1 MNTLQDRIRGSLIGG
16 AIGDA
21 LGYPVEFI
29 YSFEGIQVRYGEKGI
44 TRLDTYQHWLG
55 EGEQTGKAVVSDD
68 TQMTLYTANGMLNA
82 MAQNVSFKQGI
93 CRAYIEWYL
102 TQIGEKSGKYHD
114 CWISDVPALNARR
127 APGNTC
133 MSSLD
138 TIYRGGEP
146 QNNSKGCGGVMRIAP
161 IPLYGVVEKCMSV
174 AEVDRLAGDAAR
186 ITHKHPLGFIPAAL
200 MSHVIYRL
208 ACDPKPTRETMK
220 RYIQEGAEA
229 MNELYGAFP
238 KEVKYMVELTDLVV
252 RLTNNDK
259 SDVENIGVLGE
270 GWTGDEALTIALYC
284 ALKHFD
290 DFEEAMIAA
299 VNHAGD
305 SDSTGAVTGNIL
317 GAAIGYEAIPQFF
330 KDDLEMHDL
339 ILHMADDLYRGEVT
353 KM

>member
-29 YSFEGIQVRYGEKGI
+29 YSFGEIQKRYGERGI
-44 TRLDTYQHWLG
+44 TRLDTRQHWLDDT
-55 EGEQTGKAVVSDD
+55 EQAGKAVVSDD
-68 TQMTLYTANGMLNA
+68 TQMTLFTANGLLNA
-82 MAQNVSFKQGI
+82 KKQGI
-93 CRAYIEWYL
+93 SLKYGLCRAYIEWYL
-102 TQIGEKSGKYHD
+102 TQIGKKSPKYKD
-114 CWISDVPALNARR
+114 CWISDVPELNHRR

-138 TIYRGGEP
+138 DIYRGKDP
-146 QNNSKGCGGVMRIAP
+146 MNNSKGCGGVMRVAP
-161 IPLYGVVEKCMSV
+161 IPLYAAVQNRMSIDEADLLA
-174 AEVDRLAGDAAR
+174 AEAAE
-186 ITHKHPLGFIPAAL
+186 ITHQHPLGYISAAL

-208 ACDPKPTRETMK
+208 ALDVEPTRERLV
-220 RYIQEGAEA
+220 RYIMEGVATIRKQYQTYHNEVERMAELA
-229 MNELYGAFP
+229 ERAIFLLDNG
-238 KEVKYMVELTDLVV
+238 KTDL
-252 RLTNNDK
+252 
-259 SDVENIGVLGE
+259 ENIGHLGE
-270 GWTGDEALTIALYC
+270 GWTGEEALAIALFC

-290 DFEEAMIAA
+290 SFEDAMIAA
-299 VNHAGD
+299 VNHGGD

-317 GAAIGYEAIPQFF
+317 GTAIGYESIPQYY